1 VVRIEYDAAGKTV
14 KVPSLEAIALMRPE
28 FFSGPRIWAE
38 TLAPALQ
45 AREAERR
52 ETIRKVWQKTI
63 VALMIP
69 PILLV
74 VFGLMNRF
82 IFGGWMLILFFGI
95 PLSVLL
101 IAGMDW
107 LRVYAM
113 KAATKEL
120 VLGAACQC
128 FGFTYETLAADVS
141 KVTDYKSLIAAG
153 RTYQKRYGTPGA
165 KTGKRKRRGSQ
176 ARITTPFGS
185 ASFGSSDATGPECPT
200 PAYDV
205 LEDASLLP
213 GHDSRHFEDLI
224 KGERAGAAFSLVEA
238 KLETTGDNG
247 GTVFQGMLFHV
258 QYPERFLGR
267 TLMARSRW
275 WKRGKA
281 SKDLQKVSLLSS
293 ELDKAFTVYSTDQ
306 VEARALLTPD
316 RMERLI
322 ALERHFS
329 GGKMRG
335 IFEDGHMTLALEAP
349 DQFEAGS
356 IFKPLVDPERFSS
369 ALVELG
375 LVCDMIDGF
384 LTRDWARDKL

>member
-1 VVRIEYDAAGKTV
+1 MARIEYDATGKPV
-14 KVPSLEAIALMRPE
+14 KVPSLEAIALKRPE

-38 TLAPALQ
+38 SLAPALQ

-52 ETIRKVWQKTI
+52 ETIRKVWRKTL
-63 VALMIP
+63 VAVMIP

-74 VFGLMNRF
+74 ILGLMNRF

-153 RTYQKRYGTPGA
+153 RAYQKRYGTPGA
-165 KTGKRKRRGSQ
+165 KTGKGKRRGGQ
-176 ARITTPFGS
+176 TRITTPFGS
-185 ASFGSSDATGPECPT
+185 ASFGSSNATGPECPT

-238 KLETTGDNG
+238 KLETSGDNG

-281 SKDLQKVSLLSS
+281 AKDLQKVSLVSS

-329 GGKMRG
+329 GGKLRG
-335 IFEDGHMTLALEAP
+335 IFEDGHMTIALEAP
-349 DQFEAGS
+349 NQFEAGS
-356 IFKPLVDPERFSS
+356 IFKPLADPDRFAT

-375 LVCDMIDGF
+375 LVCDLIDGF
-384 LTRDWARDKL
+384 LTRDWAQDKL

>member
-1 VVRIEYDAAGKTV
+1 
-14 KVPSLEAIALMRPE
+14 M
-28 FFSGPRIWAE
+28 
-38 TLAPALQ
+38 
-45 AREAERR
+45 
-52 ETIRKVWQKTI
+52 
-63 VALMIP
+63 
-69 PILLV
+69 
-74 VFGLMNRF
+74 
-82 IFGGWMLILFFGI
+82 
-95 PLSVLL
+95 
-101 IAGMDW
+101 
-107 LRVYAM
+107 
-113 KAATKEL
+113 
-120 VLGAACQC
+120 
-128 FGFTYETLAADVS
+128 
-141 KVTDYKSLIAAG
+141 
-153 RTYQKRYGTPGA
+153 
-165 KTGKRKRRGSQ
+165 
-176 ARITTPFGS
+176 
-185 ASFGSSDATGPECPT
+185 
-200 PAYDV
+200 
-205 LEDASLLP
+205 P

-238 KLETTGDNG
+238 KLETSGDNG

-281 SKDLQKVSLLSS
+281 AKDLQKVSLVSS

-335 IFEDGHMTLALEAP
+335 VFEDGHMPLALEAP

-384 LTRDWARDKL
+384 LTRDWVQDKL